1 VRQIPLS
8 VRLADRAVFG
18 SFLPAHNAEALAH
31 LQRLASGAAGGL
43 TWLCGP
49 RGSGKTHLLQAV
61 CAAASEHM
69 RAGYVP
75 LAEVAALGVGLLDGL
90 PQMQCLCLD
99 DVDRVAGQHEWERG
113 IFGLL
118 REIEESGARLVLAA
132 QAPPALSDFS
142 LADLASRCA
151 AGAVFQLRLLE
162 EHEQQAALQL
172 RARLRGLELPDETWH
187 WLRKRFP
194 RDMRTL
200 YELLDTLD
208 EAALTA
214 QRRLTVPFIRE
225 VLRSARVR
233 AD

>member
-132 QAPPALSDFS
+132 QAPPALIDFS
-142 LADLASRCA
+142 LADLTSRSTSCSIRSMRRRSPRSGASPCHSFARCCAQRGCARTERAA
-151 AGAVFQLRLLE
+151 AGRGSQSVSRTSAPRELR
-162 EHEQQAALQL
+162 
-172 RARLRGLELPDETWH
+172 
-187 WLRKRFP
+187 
-194 RDMRTL
+194 
-200 YELLDTLD
+200 
-208 EAALTA
+208 
-214 QRRLTVPFIRE
+214 
-225 VLRSARVR
+225 R
-233 AD
+233 ADRAPAPAISPLR